1 MNGGYSGSSEEA
13 VSIGTTYL
21 RASTLPQTYREHSQ
35 HLLREYADAR
45 LDLGNAGL
53 DSARLG
59 ETPIALSGSRKSSG
73 ATPQPFLKIDRTP
86 VTAVY
91 IESLNET
98 IDLHEK
104 RVAALENRVPP
115 SVWF

>member
-1 MNGGYSGSSEEA
+1 MGTILDHPKKLFQLAPLIFAPAHFPRPAVNTRSIFCANRPTLDLILGMR
-13 VSIGTTYL
+13 VSI
-21 RASTLPQTYREHSQ
+21 AHAWAKQ
-35 HLLREYADAR
+35 
-45 LDLGNAGL
+45 
-53 DSARLG
+53 
-59 ETPIALSGSRKSSG
+59 PIALSGSRKSSG

-86 VTAVY
+86 VTPVY